1 MICGIAHRISKEA
14 RKNGHVSQILD
25 PSNCAM
31 FPSSMR
37 DTIVAEIAKT
47 YKEQMCEMAD
57 FAPAIKASS
66 EGLEGPGSKTP
77 PPGRIVGNALNPPNW
92 TDAGVNSL
100 LTLGPDYEGRCGI
113 MAKLFILVLD
123 FCHGVTARML

>member
-1 MICGIAHRISKEA
+1 
-14 RKNGHVSQILD
+14 
-25 PSNCAM
+25 M

-123 FCHGVTARML
+123 FCHGVTARMLLMNLQDLHQSTLLFDPAPSSIKRSKV